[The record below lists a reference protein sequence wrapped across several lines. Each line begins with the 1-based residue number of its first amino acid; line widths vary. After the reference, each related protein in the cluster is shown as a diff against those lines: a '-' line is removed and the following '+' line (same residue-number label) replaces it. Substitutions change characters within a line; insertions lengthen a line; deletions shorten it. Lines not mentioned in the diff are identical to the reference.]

1 VLRRTQETDPAELP
15 LSGDRVERIIEAAQ
29 AAFLAHGFNGA
40 TTDMIQAAAAVSK
53 STLYRYFP
61 TKELLFE
68 AAMEAASRD
77 FLQHVGQIYE
87 AETDVATFL
96 AAFGFEFLQELLKP
110 RALDI
115 VRLMVMES
123 PRFPTLGKH
132 FYLTG
137 PKPTADLVERFLAQA
152 AARGEIELEN
162 PAVAAE
168 HFIGMIRGDIYLR
181 CLLGVSKPPSTA
193 QMRRYVALT
202 VEAFLDGCRRG

>member
-1 VLRRTQETDPAELP
+1 LRRTQDSDPAEPL
-15 LSGDRVERIIEAAQ
+15 LSGDRLERIIEAAQ

-77 FLQHVGQIYE
+77 FLQHVGLIYE
-87 AETDVATFL
+87 AETDVETFL
-96 AAFGFEFLQELLKP
+96 STFGFEFLQELLKP

-123 PRFPTLGKH
+123 PRFPRLGKH

-152 AARGEIELEN
+152 QARGEIELEN

-181 CLLGVSKPPSTA
+181 CLLGASKPPSID

-202 VEAFLDGCRRG
+202 VAGFLDGCRPS